1 MTAST
6 VVKAV
11 MVSGHGKQ
19 TFKMDSLRKWFSFS
33 KGERVAIITI
43 LALILLLILA
53 CVFRPSR
60 QSLTDESLHN
70 LDSLLALRQAA
81 IELQQQQQ
89 AEKSQEVAE
98 LHPFPFNPNTLTE
111 EEWLQ
116 MGLTDRQVRN
126 IMNYKAKGGKF
137 YSKNDLGK
145 LYTISEEEFAQLEPF
160 IVLPEVSRGKN
171 TKTSAKSSVS
181 TGSTTAPTEK
191 KAIPIV
197 DLNTV
202 DSTTLVELPQIGP
215 YTAVRII
222 EFREKLGG
230 FIDKEQLR
238 DVKGMDDARFAA
250 IQPYINLGAVEIRK
264 VDVNRADF
272 KTLVHHPYLNYEQV
286 KRIVNQREKRG
297 MIKNWAQLEEL
308 IKEEGEVN
316 PLLEQYVKY

>member
-1 MTAST
+1 
-6 VVKAV
+6 
-11 MVSGHGKQ
+11 
-19 TFKMDSLRKWFSFS
+19 MDSLRKWFSFS

-60 QSLTDESLHN
+60 MSLTDESLHN
-70 LDSLLALRQAA
+70 LDSLLALRQTA

-89 AEKSQEVAE
+89 AEKPQEVAE

-160 IVLPEVSRGKN
+160 IVLPEVSRGKD
-171 TKTSAKSSVS
+171 TKSTSQSGVS
-181 TGSTTAPTEK
+181 TGSTTAATAPAEK
-191 KAIPIV
+191 KAVPIV

-215 YTAVRII
+215 YTAGRII

-230 FIDKEQLR
+230 FVDKEQLR

-250 IQPYINLGAVEIRK
+250 IQPYINVGVVEIRK

>member
-1 MTAST
+1 
-6 VVKAV
+6 
-11 MVSGHGKQ
+11 
-19 TFKMDSLRKWFSFS
+19 MDSLRKWFSFS

-53 CVFRPSR
+53 CLFRPSR
-60 QSLTDESLHN
+60 KSLSDESLHN

-81 IELQQQQQ
+81 IEQQQQQ
-89 AEKSQEVAE
+89 QTEKPQEVAE

-160 IVLPEVSRGKN
+160 IVLPEVSRGKS
-171 TKTSAKSSVS
+171 TKSSSQGGVS
-181 TGSTTAPTEK
+181 TGSTTAAIAPPEK

-230 FIDKEQLR
+230 FVDKEQLR

-250 IQPYINLGAVEIRK
+250 IQPYINVGVVEIRK

-297 MIKNWAQLEEL
+297 MIKNWAQLEAL
-308 IKEEGEVN
+308 LKEEGEVN

>member
-1 MTAST
+1 
-6 VVKAV
+6 
-11 MVSGHGKQ
+11 
-19 TFKMDSLRKWFSFS
+19 MDSLRKWFSFN

-53 CVFRPSR
+53 CLFRPSR
-60 QSLTDESLHN
+60 KSLNDASLHN
-70 LDSLLALRQAA
+70 LDSLLTLRQTALA
-81 IELQQQQQ
+81 EQQQKN
-89 AEKSQEVAE
+89 AENPQDVIE

-111 EEWLQ
+111 EEWLR

-160 IVLPEVSRGKN
+160 IVLPEVARGK
-171 TKTSAKSSVS
+171 SSKPSSQGGVS
-181 TGSTTAPTEK
+181 TPSTGSGTASTTSTTAPAEK
-191 KAIPIV
+191 KTIPIV

-202 DSTTLVELPQIGP
+202 DSITLVELPQIGA
-215 YTAVRII
+215 YTASRIL

-230 FIDKEQLR
+230 FIDVEQLR
-238 DVKGMDDARFAA
+238 DVKGVDDARFAA
-250 IQPYINLGAVEIRK
+250 IKPYITLHAIEIRK

-272 KTLVHHPYLNYEQV
+272 KTLVHHPYLSYEQV

-308 IKEEGEVN
+308 LKEEGEVH

>member
-1 MTAST
+1 
-6 VVKAV
+6 
-11 MVSGHGKQ
+11 
-19 TFKMDSLRKWFSFS
+19 MDSLRKWFSFS

-53 CVFRPSR
+53 CLFRPSR
-60 QSLTDESLHN
+60 KSLSEASLHN

-89 AEKSQEVAE
+89 AEKPQEVAE
-98 LHPFPFNPNTLTE
+98 LHPFPFNPNTITE

-145 LYTISEEEFAQLEPF
+145 LYTISEEEYAQLEPF
-160 IVLPEVSRGKN
+160 IVLPEVARGKN
-171 TKTSAKSSVS
+171 TNTKATSQSGVS
-181 TGSTTAPTEK
+181 TGSTTATTASAAPAEK

-230 FIDKEQLR
+230 FIDKEQLH

-250 IQPYINLGAVEIRK
+250 IQPYTKLDAVEIRK

-272 KTLVHHPYLNYEQV
+272 KTLVHHPYLSYEQV
-286 KRIVNQREKRG
+286 KRIFNQREKRG

-308 IKEEGEVN
+308 LKEEGEVN
-316 PLLEQYVKY
+316 PLLEQYVKF

>member
-1 MTAST
+1 ME
-6 VVKAV
+6 
-11 MVSGHGKQ
+11 
-19 TFKMDSLRKWFSFS
+19 SLRKWFSFS

-60 QSLTDESLHN
+60 KSLSDASLHN

-81 IELQQQQQ
+81 IEQQQ
-89 AEKSQEVAE
+89 AEKPQEVAE
-98 LHPFPFNPNTLTE
+98 LHPFPFNPNTITE

-160 IVLPEVSRGKN
+160 IVLPEVARERSGKSLSSRGG
-171 TKTSAKSSVS
+171 VS
-181 TGSTTAPTEK
+181 TGSTTASAAPTEK

-264 VDVNRADF
+264 IDVNRADF

>member
-1 MTAST
+1 
-6 VVKAV
+6 
-11 MVSGHGKQ
+11 
-19 TFKMDSLRKWFSFS
+19 MDSLRKWFSFS

-89 AEKSQEVAE
+89 AEKPQEVAE

-160 IVLPEVSRGKN
+160 IVLPEVARGR
-171 TKTSAKSSVS
+171 SGKSSSSQSGVS
-181 TGSTTAPTEK
+181 TGSTTAPAEK

-230 FIDKEQLR
+230 FVDKEQLR

-272 KTLVHHPYLNYEQV
+272 KTLVHHPYLSYEQV

>member
-1 MTAST
+1 
-6 VVKAV
+6 
-11 MVSGHGKQ
+11 
-19 TFKMDSLRKWFSFS
+19 MDSLRKWFSFS

-53 CVFRPSR
+53 CLFRPSR
-60 QSLTDESLHN
+60 KSLSDESLHN

-89 AEKSQEVAE
+89 AEKPQEVAE

-171 TKTSAKSSVS
+171 TETSSKSGVS
-181 TGSTTAPTEK
+181 TGSTTAATAPAEK

-230 FIDKEQLR
+230 FVDKEQLR
-238 DVKGMDDARFAA
+238 DVKGMDDARYAA
-250 IQPYINLGAVEIRK
+250 IQPYINLGAVELRK

-272 KTLVHHPYLNYEQV
+272 KNLVHHPYLSYEQV

-316 PLLEQYVKY
+316 PLLELYVKY

>member
-1 MTAST
+1 
-6 VVKAV
+6 
-11 MVSGHGKQ
+11 
-19 TFKMDSLRKWFSFS
+19 MDSLRKWFSFS

-53 CVFRPSR
+53 CLFRPSR
-60 QSLTDESLHN
+60 KSLSDESLHN

-89 AEKSQEVAE
+89 AEKPQEVAE

-116 MGLTDRQVRN
+116 MGLTDHQVRGV
-126 IMNYKAKGGKF
+126 MNYRAKGGKF
-137 YSKNDLGK
+137 YSKSDVAK

-171 TKTSAKSSVS
+171 TKTSAKSGVS
-181 TGSTTAPTEK
+181 TGSTTANGSTTAPVEK

-230 FIDKEQLR
+230 FVDKEQLR

-250 IQPYINLGAVEIRK
+250 IQPYINVGVVEIRK
-264 VDVNRADF
+264 VDVNCADF
-272 KTLVHHPYLNYEQV
+272 KTLVHHPYLSYEQV

-297 MIKNWAQLEEL
+297 MNKNWAQLEEL

-316 PLLEQYVKY
+316 PLLEHYLKF

>member
-1 MTAST
+1 
-6 VVKAV
+6 
-11 MVSGHGKQ
+11 
-19 TFKMDSLRKWFSFS
+19 MDSLRKWFSFS

-70 LDSLLALRQAA
+70 LDSLLALRQVA
-81 IELQQQQQ
+81 IEQQQRQQ
-89 AEKSQEVAE
+89 TEKPQEVVE

-171 TKTSAKSSVS
+171 TKTSAKSGVS

-191 KAIPIV
+191 KPIPIV

-230 FIDKEQLR
+230 FIVKEQLR

>member
-1 MTAST
+1 
-6 VVKAV
+6 
-11 MVSGHGKQ
+11 
-19 TFKMDSLRKWFSFS
+19 MDSLRKWFSFN

-53 CVFRPSR
+53 CLFRPSR
-60 QSLTDESLHN
+60 KSLSDESLHN

-89 AEKSQEVAE
+89 AEKPQEVAE

-160 IVLPEVSRGKN
+160 IVLPEVARGRSGQSSSSRGG
-171 TKTSAKSSVS
+171 VS
-181 TGSTTAPTEK
+181 TGSTTAPGSTTAATAPAEK

-230 FIDKEQLR
+230 FVDKEQLR

-250 IQPYINLGAVEIRK
+250 IQPYINVGVVEIRK
-264 VDVNRADF
+264 IDVNRADF

-308 IKEEGEVN
+308 IKEDGEVN
-316 PLLEQYVKY
+316 PLLEHYLKY

>member
-1 MTAST
+1 
-6 VVKAV
+6 
-11 MVSGHGKQ
+11 
-19 TFKMDSLRKWFSFS
+19 MDSLRKWFSFS
-33 KGERVAIITI
+33 KGERVAIVTI
-43 LALILLLILA
+43 LALILVLILA
-53 CVFRPSR
+53 CLFRPSR
-60 QSLTDESLHN
+60 KSLSDASLHN

-81 IELQQQQQ
+81 IEQQQQQ
-89 AEKSQEVAE
+89 RAEKPQEVAE

-145 LYTISEEEFAQLEPF
+145 LYTISEEELAQLEPF

-171 TKTSAKSSVS
+171 TKSSSQGGVS
-181 TGSTTAPTEK
+181 TGSTTAAAAPSEK
-191 KAIPIV
+191 KTIPIV

-230 FIDKEQLR
+230 FVDKEQLC

-272 KTLVHHPYLNYEQV
+272 KTLVHHPYLSYEQV

-308 IKEEGEVN
+308 LKEEGEVN

>member
-1 MTAST
+1 
-6 VVKAV
+6 
-11 MVSGHGKQ
+11 
-19 TFKMDSLRKWFSFS
+19 MDSLRKWFSFS

-53 CVFRPSR
+53 CLFRPSR
-60 QSLTDESLHN
+60 KSLSDASLHN

-81 IELQQQQQ
+81 IELQQRQQ
-89 AEKSQEVAE
+89 AEKPQEVAE

-145 LYTISEEEFAQLEPF
+145 LYTISEEELAQLESF
-160 IVLPEVSRGKN
+160 IVLPEVARGASG
-171 TKTSAKSSVS
+171 KTSSKKQEKPSFEEKAK
-181 TGSTTAPTEK
+181 PEK
-191 KAIPIV
+191 KPIPIV

-215 YTAVRII
+215 YKAVRII

-316 PLLEQYVKY
+316 PLLEQYVAY

>member
-1 MTAST
+1 ME
-6 VVKAV
+6 
-11 MVSGHGKQ
+11 
-19 TFKMDSLRKWFSFS
+19 SLRKWFSFS
-33 KGERVAIITI
+33 KGERIAIVTI
-43 LALILLLILA
+43 LAAILILVLA
-53 CVFRPSR
+53 CLFRPSR
-60 QSLTDESLHN
+60 QSLSDESLHN
-70 LDSLLALRQAA
+70 LDSQLALRQAA
-81 IELQQQQQ
+81 IEEQQQKQ
-89 AEKSQEVAE
+89 AEKAQEVAE

-116 MGLTDRQVRN
+116 IGLTDRQVRN

-137 YSKNDLGK
+137 YSKKDLGK

-160 IVLPEVSRGKN
+160 IVLPEVSRSTRN
-171 TKTSAKSSVS
+171 KTSAQSGVS
-181 TGSTTAPTEK
+181 TSSTSAKPVEK

-230 FIDKEQLR
+230 FVDKEQLR
-238 DVKGMDDARFAA
+238 DVKGMDEARFAA

-272 KTLVHHPYLNYEQV
+272 KTLVHHPYLSYEQV
-286 KRIVNQREKRG
+286 KLIFNQREKRG
-297 MIKNWAQLEEL
+297 MIKNWEQLETL
-308 IKEEGEVN
+308 LMEEGEVN